1 MTNEEEINNKII
13 IDGFAKLVTLKDD
26 KFDKEKEIEIANISK
41 AIRNL
46 PEEHIYFIIA
56 GIIKKERERKYTL
69 LGKKRRN
76 DVEYHNRIAAINMKT
91 FLLKITLGFAGTIF
105 FVTYVYALLKRIDVE
120 EITGKSLIDI
130 IKLIVTTIL

>member
-56 GIIKKERERKYTL
+56 GIVKKERERKYTL